1 MSNISGLIPY
11 IDLSKTAKVFGGP
24 ESYISTLR
32 SSEYSLGYSAGYS
45 SGYTT
50 GLITGCAVTGLA
62 ASAVFGGIWLYKKH
76 KAKKEREEYVQW
88 NTK

>member
-1 MSNISGLIPY
+1 MSNMSGLIPY

-32 SSEYSLGYSAGYS
+32 SSEYASGYSAGYS
-45 SGYTT
+45 SGNTT
-50 GLITGCAVTGLA
+50 GLITGGAIAVLA
-62 ASAVFGGIWLYKKH
+62 AGAVFGGIWLYKKY
-76 KAKKEREEYVQW
+76 KAKKEREEYAQW